1 MSDKQLIEKIDSTIL
16 SQNTYL
22 EDNKGLLLSI
32 TQFFIV
38 FPETIVSKD
47 SLLYKLGDGE
57 LIEIDISL
65 LPSMEG
71 IKPLSLMSI
80 GKQIESINNIK
91 QGLSEILMEK

>member
-1 MSDKQLIEKIDSTIL
+1 MSDKKLIDKIDSTIL
-16 SQNTYL
+16 TQNTYL
-22 EDNKGLLLSI
+22 EDNKALLLSI

-65 LPSMEG
+65 LPSIEG

-80 GKQIESINNIK
+80 GKQIEAINNIK
-91 QGLSEILMEK
+91 TGLTNILFS

>member
-1 MSDKQLIEKIDSTIL
+1 MSDKKLIDKIETTIL

-22 EDNKGLLLSI
+22 SDNKELLLSI

-47 SLLYKLGDGE
+47 TFLYKLGDGE

-65 LPSMEG
+65 LPSIDG

-80 GKQIESINNIK
+80 GNQIESINNIK
-91 QGLSEILMEK
+91 EGLTNILFS